1 MHIHTVQTM
10 FVIIII
16 FTVKEMLSTLEY
28 GTKQDYTAG
37 TAAFANAVIAAA
49 NVTAVD
55 PEATFLVILTRSFA
69 GRVSLLYA
77 GPLKSI
83 GSW

>member
-1 MHIHTVQTM
+1 MGH
-10 FVIIII
+10 
-16 FTVKEMLSTLEY
+16 LSGITDTERNL
-28 GTKQDYTAG
+28 
-37 TAAFANAVIAAA
+37 FANSVIAAA

-55 PEATFLVILTRSFA
+55 PEATFLDDFDLVA
-69 GRVSLLYA
+69 AQEEYA